1 MFCYCGLSF
10 NGELFLSDSGKVS
23 NADHISNNY
32 PPPGLLFVDYFCNMV
47 CYDMSEVAETE
58 VLQLQIEEL
67 RA

>member
-1 MFCYCGLSF
+1 M
-10 NGELFLSDSGKVS
+10 E
-23 NADHISNNY
+23 NY
-32 PPPGLLFVDYFCNMV
+32 FSVIVEKCQTRITFRITTPPPGLLFVDYFCNMV